1 VTAPYYADD
10 TVRLYLGDC
19 RELLPALG
27 EEFDAA
33 ICDPPYGYTILS
45 WDEWPTGWTQ
55 TVAGVTSSM
64 WCFGS
69 LRMFMAKAPEFA
81 WSDWHLS
88 HDVVWEKHNGTGFA
102 ADRFKGVHELVAHWY
117 RGSWSEVHHDVPRT
131 VYTGPDKHARVR
143 DSRTPHTSSIGA
155 HIYADD
161 GTRLARSVQRHPSV
175 RGGIHPTEKPTALLT
190 QLIEYAVPPAL
201 TNRASGGVLL
211 DPMAGSCST
220 AVAARLS
227 GRRAVCIEAH
237 EPYAEAAA
245 RRLDQGVLTFDG
257 TEAS

>member
-19 RELLPALG
+19 REVLPALG

-33 ICDPPYGYTILS
+33 ICDPPYGCTSLE

-55 TVAGVTSSM
+55 AVAGVTSSM

-69 LRMFMAKAPEFA
+69 LRMFMARAPEFA
-81 WSDWHLS
+81 WVGWRMS
-88 HDVVWEKHNGTGFA
+88 HDVVWRKHNGSGFQT
-102 ADRFKGVHELVAHWY
+102 DRFRCVHELAAHWY
-117 RGSWSEVHHDVPRT
+117 RASWSEIYHQVPRDRWHGQDNSSR
-131 VYTGPDKHARVR
+131 VKRRQKPGHTGDIG
-143 DSRTPHTSSIGA
+143 SSVWV
-155 HIYADD
+155 DD
-161 GTRLARSVQRHPSV
+161 GSRLAASVIDARSMHGRA
-175 RGGIHPTEKPTALLT
+175 IHPTEKPVGLLT
-190 QLIEYAVPPAL
+190 PLIEYAVPP
-201 TNRASGGVLL
+201 GGGLVL

-245 RRLDQGVLTFDG
+245 RRLDQGVLAFDG
-257 TEAS
+257 TEES

>member
-1 VTAPYYADD
+1 MTETRWATAPAPYYADD

-19 RELLPALG
+19 REVLPALG

-33 ICDPPYGYTILS
+33 VCDPPYGYTILS

-55 TVAGVTSSM
+55 AVAGVTSSM
-64 WCFGS
+64 WYFGS
-69 LRMFMAKAPEFA
+69 LRM
-81 WSDWHLS
+81 LS

-117 RGSWSEVHHDVPRT
+117 RGSWSKVHHDVPRT
-131 VYTGPDKHARVR
+131 VYTGPDKHARAR
-143 DSRTPHTSSIGA
+143 DSRTPHTSSIGG

-175 RGGIHPTEKPTALLT
+175 RGGLHPTEKPVAALT
-190 QLIEYAVPPAL
+190 PLIEYATPP
-201 TNRASGGVLL
+201 GGLVL

-220 AVAARLS
+220 ALAARLS